1 VITVLLVE
9 GSGALRHA
17 LHVYLTLA
25 ADLRLV
31 GEASND
37 EEAKALAEQLQPDV
51 VVLDAEMHN
60 ADAVATADSLRA
72 VSPTTAA
79 VVHALNPDSIAGD
92 GLTRVVGKHEGVGA
106 LLEAVRAAAR
116 DSRPNSP

>member
-1 VITVLLVE
+1 VISVLLVE

-25 ADLRLV
+25 SDLRLV
-31 GEASND
+31 GDASND
-37 EEAKALAEQLQPDV
+37 EEAKALVEQLRPDV

-60 ADAVATADSLRA
+60 ADAVATADALLAISH
-72 VSPTTAA
+72 TTAA
-79 VVHALNPDSIAGD
+79 VIHALNPDSIAGD
-92 GLTRVVGKHEGVGA
+92 GLTRVVGKYEGVGA

-116 DSRPNSP
+116 DSRPHTP